1 MLAAVGRAPAAPFW
15 LKQVQAGEGGRKGTD
30 FHAWVGP
37 VSPFPDPICYPSLAG
52 CRCRSAVTNAERML
66 ARSEAASLGVGR
78 ILPPLFCPFSSR
90 SPPHIPDG
98 NRFNPFPRR
107 GWGHS
112 ARHCRIAP
120 RGHGRRLSLQRWGRV
135 GPRTPRAEDSTP
147 STGWKYYYYYIV
159 LL

>member
-1 MLAAVGRAPAAPFW
+1 MG
-15 LKQVQAGEGGRKGTD
+15 GEGTD

-52 CRCRSAVTNAERML
+52 RRCCSAVTNAERML

-90 SPPHIPDG
+90 SRPRIPDG
-98 NRFNPFPRR
+98 NRLNPFPQR
-107 GWGHS
+107 GWGTPRPS
-112 ARHCRIAP
+112 PRLGATDVAYPCRDGAEGGPEPPVPGIAP
-120 RGHGRRLSLQRWGRV
+120 
-135 GPRTPRAEDSTP
+135 P
-147 STGWKYYYYYIV
+147 STGWKYYFYYIV